1 MNNRK
6 KDYLVEKVDGVY
18 YVYEDH
24 PQTGKSFVHA
34 TRLREDLKKFDPKLV
49 KIQEGLEKDALS
61 AAKKNKR
68 VWDPDRHLEEVCN
81 LYRKWAGWD
90 EDELITEDHFK
101 NQDWRL
107 RKMSA
112 LKNTPVSK
120 IKEGLLNQRIQY
132 K

>member
-1 MNNRK
+1 MSSK
-6 KDYLVEKVDGVY
+6 YLVEKSEGVY
-18 YVYEDH
+18 YVYEDT
-24 PQTGKSFVHA
+24 PEYGKSLVHA
-34 TRLREDLKKFDPKLV
+34 TPLKEDLKKFDPELFKL
-49 KIQEGLEKDALS
+49 QEGLEKDELS